1 MRILDVITE
10 NQTPLSV
17 LNTIGSRVNNINARN
32 HQPNQ
37 VTWIKQ
43 NLARHRL
50 VTGYRNGIPV
60 PGNMAWT
67 GPIDAQWT
75 PTLDAAIVAWKT
87 SINIQVSGNTN
98 GPLEVNAA
106 SPGIVKQDLQYLE
119 TTELGR
125 TGLIRAGQDGTPA
138 RANINSGGLLDGQ
151 TYQPGFIPY
160 GVDHVKNTFTLAE
173 AVGFSAWFRIA
184 WEYLETKNSTD
195 SESWSATQGPD
206 EAGRLATIS
215 MNNAFY
221 RDLTATPSAWLT
233 NVGREISPRTLN
245 VTYADGSTEPF
256 IMPSPNPKLDKIYEY
271 YTNMA
276 KRLWEK
282 DRQNDAQARQT
293 ADTVAQSPVSGVV
306 LDESSLRA
314 MAAQLNNAFK
324 NDLVA
329 IIPGGRPFSND
340 VEAIQSILSG
350 LRTATDF
357 NNLSQI
363 YSQLYNGEILHERL
377 WEELEKGDY
386 MDIVVPKLLAIR
398 RIAPRIIHTSINFGD
413 GDSVETEYNGET
425 YEVQSAIGPNGQPVI
440 EGYNGPN
447 DYNVII
453 IDEILR
459 AAVASSGGTLPDF
472 DTPVDDAARTEAQL
486 AFINTIQNTYPE
498 MVPFYIHGEP
508 FSNASVNIGG
518 ARLRGIIED
527 AARMGGEQIAMTSY
541 ITQEIISDRDWLIG
555 TDDTDPAA
563 NIRFDERYLPEGIR
577 GRDFPA
583 VSADD
588 DVVLNANEEEIYENL
603 RSPQASVVQ
612 AAVDALLQSDEPAQ
626 MWENIYRESAP
637 GLWLDEAT
645 NMGNGERSIEEFLN
659 GRDDGT
665 LIVRIAREIGLPVAA
680 PRVCAKMFND
690 AIKGA
695 GTTEE
700 TIDAL
705 IAQIQNRYGY
715 ELIDERY
722 RQLPGVDDSLIDDLA
737 SEQVQGMWGGGWYG
751 QLAAII
757 GDEGRLEL
765 IRAELPRRVMD
776 ALQDVERSPSN
787 DTIEAL
793 RRAISR
799 EDLTEDHMSL
809 VVERLQNMAEDMD
822 ESPEQILISNFV
834 NELTG
839 EAEVSP

>member
-10 NQTPLSV
+10 NQTPLSS
-17 LNTIGSRVNNINARN
+17 LQTSTGATQPINVRN

-43 NLARHRL
+43 NLKRHRL
-50 VTGYRNGIPV
+50 VTGLRNGQFV
-60 PGNMAWT
+60 LGNMAWT
-67 GPIDAQWT
+67 GPIDTQWT
-75 PTLDAAIVAWKT
+75 PALDAAIVAWKT
-87 SINIQVSGNTN
+87 SVNIQLSGTPTA
-98 GPLEVNAA
+98 PLEVNATA
-106 SPGIVKQDLQYLE
+106 PGIVRQDLQYLE
-119 TTELGR
+119 TTELGNN
-125 TGLIRAGQDGTPA
+125 GLILTGTSGAPA
-138 RANINSGGLLDGQ
+138 RATINSRGLLDGQ
-151 TYQPGFIPY
+151 TYQPGVIPH
-160 GVDHVKNTFTLAE
+160 GVDYVKDTLTLVQ
-173 AVGFSAWFRIA
+173 AVGFSAWYRIA
-184 WEYLETKNSTD
+184 AEILETKNSTD
-195 SESWSATQGPD
+195 SESWLANTSPQ
-206 EAGRLATIS
+206 EAGRQIIALMS
-215 MNNAFY
+215 NAFY
-221 RDLTATPSAWLT
+221 RDLTVDPSTWLT
-233 NVGREISPRTLN
+233 NVGRAGTRN
-245 VTYADGSTEPF
+245 RNATYADGSTQPF
-256 IMPSPNPKLDKIYEY
+256 IMPEPNPDLAEIYEY

-276 KRLWEK
+276 NRLWEK
-282 DRQNDAQARQT
+282 DRQNNAQARQD
-293 ADTVAQSPVSGVV
+293 AETVAQSPVSGVV

-314 MAAQLNNAFK
+314 MAAQLNNAFE

-357 NNLSQI
+357 DNLSQI

-386 MDIVVPKLLAIR
+386 MGIVVPKLLAIR

-440 EGYNGPN
+440 EGYNRPN
-447 DYNVII
+447 DYNAII

-472 DTPVDDAARTEAQL
+472 DTPVDDAARSEAQV

-527 AARMGGEQIAMTSY
+527 AARMGGNQIAMTSY

-612 AAVDALLQSDEPAQ
+612 AAVDALLQSDDPAQ

-637 GLWLDEAT
+637 DLWLDEAT

-665 LIVRIAREIGLPVAA
+665 SIVRIAREIGLPVAA

-737 SEQVQGMWGGGWYG
+737 GEQVQGMWGGGWYG

-809 VVERLQNMAEDMD
+809 VVERLQNLAEDID
-822 ESPEQILISNFV
+822 ESPRQILLINFV